1 MVNRIRDSAEG
12 QSWNPERERR
22 GVRLGNTP
30 HRSRSGFHKGEH
42 FAARSVKITE
52 PLAEGVPAMRFLLVV
67 VALVPALVSAAPV
80 PKGTKGSWVGKP
92 AFLKGPNVRL
102 TTVLANGT
110 ERKVAIP
117 QGTYSYVVTKVT
129 EDRVEVLYG
138 TGKLTAYFNRDD
150 VLRGAEAIDYHT
162 AALSQNAKD
171 AYHLTGRAEANAAEG
186 KLDAAEAD
194 YALLLASDPNNLDFR
209 VKRAAFRMTAKR
221 FEQAIEDYEK
231 LGELNANY
239 KEWSLQRTA
248 EAKAGLKK
256 FDEALAD
263 LTKALENSQNRTGL
277 LLSRGIMYS
286 RAGKH
291 DKSLEDYEEI
301 LKTDPNNAV
310 AINNIAWLK
319 ATCPDAKY
327 RDGKAAVEQA
337 TKACELTQWKNAGHI
352 DTLAAAYAEAGD
364 FEKAVKYQTD
374 VVNDEALVRREG
386 DELKER
392 LELYKQKK
400 PYRLPDETKKK

>member
-1 MVNRIRDSAEG
+1 
-12 QSWNPERERR
+12 
-22 GVRLGNTP
+22 
-30 HRSRSGFHKGEH
+30 
-42 FAARSVKITE
+42 
-52 PLAEGVPAMRFLLVV
+52 MRFLLAVGI
-67 VALVPALVSAAPV
+67 LVPALVHAAPV

-92 AFLKGPNVRL
+92 AFLKGPNVQL
-102 TTVLANGT
+102 TTVLASGA
-110 ERKVAIP
+110 ERKVAVP
-117 QGTYSYVVTKVT
+117 QGVYSYVVTKVT

-150 VLRGAEAIDYHT
+150 VLRAAEAVDYHT

-171 AYHLTGRAEANAAEG
+171 TYHLIGRAEANAAEA

-194 YALLLASDPNNLDFR
+194 YAALLAIDPNNLDFR
-209 VKRAAFRMTAKR
+209 VKRAAFRLMSKR
-221 FEQAIEDYEK
+221 YEKAIEDYEK

-256 FDEALAD
+256 FDDAIAD
-263 LTKALENSQNRTGL
+263 LTKALENTQNRTNI
-277 LLSRGIMYS
+277 LLSRGILYS
-286 RAGKH
+286 RAGKN
-291 DKSLEDYEEI
+291 DKALEDYDEI
-301 LKTDPNNAV
+301 LKGEPNNAV
-310 AINNIAWLK
+310 AINNVAWLK
-319 ATCPDAKY
+319 CTCPDAKY
-327 RDGKAAVEQA
+327 RDGKAAVELA

-374 VVNDEALVRREG
+374 VLSDELLVRREG

-392 LELYKQKK
+392 LELYKLKK
-400 PYRLPDETKKK
+400 PYRLPDETKK

>member
-1 MVNRIRDSAEG
+1 
-12 QSWNPERERR
+12 
-22 GVRLGNTP
+22 
-30 HRSRSGFHKGEH
+30 
-42 FAARSVKITE
+42 
-52 PLAEGVPAMRFLLVV
+52 MRFLLVV